1 MHTITLRQ
9 LRYAQIIA
17 EEGHFGRAAERC
29 HVTQPA
35 LSQQIKQLEE
45 RCGAPLFDRLGKS
58 VRVTPYGRDFLAHA
72 ARVLSAAQDLETFA
86 DMAAGQPVR
95 PLRLGL
101 IPTVAPYLLPH
112 LLPALAEGLPD
123 IQFAVSEG
131 KTERLLASVTEG
143 DLDIALLGTMPP
155 APGFEST
162 ALFSDPF
169 ILAAP
174 GGARLANP
182 VSLHQLPDDRFLLL
196 EEGHCLRDQ
205 MLDACALKADIPGR
219 SFAATSLTTILEL
232 VAAGYGYTLLP
243 AISLRREMSD
253 RRIEIHELAA
263 PGAARTL
270 RLVWRTGSPYEALF
284 HSIAQITR
292 KTGETL
298 LASDIGP

>member
-9 LRYAQIIA
+9 LRYARIIA

-45 RCGAPLFDRLGKS
+45 RCGTPLFDRLGKT
-58 VRVTPYGRDFLAHA
+58 VRVTPYGRDFLTHA
-72 ARVLSAAQDLETFA
+72 TRVLSAAQDLETFA
-86 DMAAGQPVR
+86 DMAADQPSR

-101 IPTVAPYLLPH
+101 IPTVAPYLLPR
-112 LLPALAEGLPD
+112 LLPALTQRLSN
-123 IQFAVSEG
+123 IHFVVSEG

-155 APGFEST
+155 SPGFGDT

-174 GGARLANP
+174 GGSGLTNP

-205 MLDACALKADIPGR
+205 MLDACSLKADIPGR
-219 SFAATSLTTILEL
+219 GFAATSLTTILEL

-284 HSIAQITR
+284 QTIAQIAR
-292 KTGETL
+292 ETGEAL